1 MAEFSFAPC
10 SSYEK
15 QAVKET
21 LAKICDLSWVQKGM
35 KVAIK
40 VNLITALA
48 PEKAGTTHPVVI
60 DAACDLLK
68 ERGATVVI
76 GDSPGGVWTAAY
88 LEHVYK
94 VTGLAALERE
104 GVSLNR
110 DFSVKTASFPAAKAA
125 KSFEYT
131 GYLDSC
137 DAVINICK
145 LKSHGMMGMSAAVKN
160 MFGAVPGITK
170 PQYHYRFPDPAD
182 FSDMIIDIHSYF
194 KPRLNIV
201 DAIVGMEGNGP
212 TQGTPKAL
220 GLLLAGEDPF
230 ALDLA
235 CSLLMDIAPQKV
247 PTIEAAIRRGLCVDQ
262 PKSLSCYEALLPFSC
277 KDFKVPPVAKP
288 LTFISEKGPFSK
300 TFAPLLRWL
309 LLSRPVV
316 KKKDCVGCKKCAD
329 VCPAKAIRMKE
340 KLPKIERAACIRCF
354 CCQELCPK
362 GAMKVRKTLPFLK

>member
-1 MAEFSFAPC
+1 MSELHFSPC
-10 SSYEK
+10 ATYEK
-15 QAVKET
+15 QQVKEA
-21 LAKICDLSWVQKGM
+21 LSKICDLSWVQKGM
-35 KVAIK
+35 RVAIK

-48 PEKAGTTHPVVI
+48 PDKAGTTHPIVI
-60 DAACDLLK
+60 DAFCDLLV
-68 ERGATVVI
+68 ERGASVVI

-94 VTGLAALERE
+94 VTGLTALERE

-110 DFSVKTASFPAAKAA
+110 DFSVKTASHPEAMIA

-131 GYLDSC
+131 GYLD
-137 DAVINICK
+137 DADAIINICK

-170 PQYHYRFPDPAD
+170 PQYHYRFPDPKD
-182 FSDMIIDIHSYF
+182 FSDMILDIHSYF

-201 DAIVGMEGNGP
+201 DAIVAMEGNGP
-212 TQGTPKAL
+212 TQGTPKPI
-220 GLLLAGEDPF
+220 GLLLAGEDPC

-235 CSLLMDIAPQKV
+235 CCLLMSADPQKV
-247 PTIEAAIRRGLCVDQ
+247 PTVEASIRRGLS
-262 PKSLSCYEALLPFSC
+262 PKEPRALSCYEALLPFQC
-277 KDFKVPPVAKP
+277 KDFQIPPTAKP
-288 LTFISEKGPFSK
+288 LTFLSEKGAFSK
-300 TFAPLLRWL
+300 MAAPILRWL

-316 KKKDCVGCKKCAD
+316 RKKECIGCKKCAE
-329 VCPAKAIRMKE
+329 VCPAKAIEMKDR
-340 KLPKIERAACIRCF
+340 LPKIDRAACIRCF

>member
-1 MAEFSFAPC
+1 MAELMFAPC
-10 SSYEK
+10 GAYDKNS
-15 QAVKET
+15 VKEV
-21 LAKICDLSWVQKGM
+21 LAQICDLSWVKKGM
-35 KVAIK
+35 RIAIK

-60 DAACDLLK
+60 DAACDLLT
-68 ERGATVVI
+68 ERGASVVI

-88 LEHVYK
+88 LDYVYK
-94 VTGLAALERE
+94 VTGLTALERE

-110 DFSVKTASFPAAKAA
+110 DFSVKTASFPEAKVA

-131 GYLDSC
+131 GWLDES
-137 DAVINICK
+137 DAIINICK

-212 TQGTPKAL
+212 TQGTPKEL

-235 CSLLMDIAPQKV
+235 CCRLMNLDPKKV
-247 PTIEAAIRRGLCVDQ
+247 PTVEAAIKRELSAES
-262 PKSLSCYEALLPFSC
+262 PESLSCHEALQAFSC
-277 KDFKVPPVAKP
+277 KDFKVPPTAKP
-288 LTFISEKGPFSK
+288 LTFIDEKGPLTK
-300 TFAPLLRWL
+300 AFAPILRWL

-316 KKKDCVGCKKCAD
+316 KKKNCIGCKKCAE
-329 VCPAKAIRMKE
+329 VCPAKAIEMKDR
-340 KLPKIERAACIRCF
+340 LPKIDRAACIRCF

-362 GAMKVRKTLPFLK
+362 GAMKVKKTLPFLK